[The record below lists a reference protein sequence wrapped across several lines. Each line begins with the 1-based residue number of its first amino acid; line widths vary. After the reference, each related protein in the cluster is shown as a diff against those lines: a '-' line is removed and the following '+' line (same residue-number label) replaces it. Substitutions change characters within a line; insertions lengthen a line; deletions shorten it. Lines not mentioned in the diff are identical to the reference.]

1 MPSAGKWNFA
11 PFPLPPPNLPIPRIP
26 AGFPVES
33 ASVQSA
39 APSLFASSVLL
50 VLANLIPLAG
60 ALFYGWSVFEIVL
73 VYWAENLIVGV
84 YTLFR
89 MLLAGGNRDP
99 VSLVG
104 KLFSSGFF
112 AVHYGIF
119 CLVHGFFVFSLLG
132 GSGPSGAEAFDRG
145 MIPALI
151 ALVAS
156 HGFSFVKNYL
166 IGGEFRDATVQTQ
179 MFSPYPRMVVL
190 HVAILFGAFA
200 IQALGSPL
208 AMLLILIAG
217 KTVLDVFLHRWS
229 HRKTARS

>member
-1 MPSAGKWNFA
+1 M
-11 PFPLPPPNLPIPRIP
+11 
-26 AGFPVES
+26 ES
-33 ASVQSA
+33 ASPPPA
-39 APSLFASSVLL
+39 APSLFASSVFL

-60 ALFYGWSVFEIVL
+60 ALFYGWSVFEIVV

-89 MLLAGGNRDP
+89 MLLAGGNQDP

-132 GSGPSGAEAFDRG
+132 DSDPGGAAVFDRG
-145 MIPALI
+145 MILALI
-151 ALVAS
+151 ALIAS

-166 IGGEFRDATVQTQ
+166 IGGEFRTTKVQTQ

-190 HVAILFGAFA
+190 HIAILFGAFA
-200 IQALGSPL
+200 IQALGSPQP
-208 AMLLILIAG
+208 MLLILIAG
-217 KTVLDVFLHRWS
+217 KTGLDVFLHRWS
-229 HRKTARS
+229 HRRMTQS